1 MNPNN
6 NMIQS
11 TVQQR
16 IREIIN
22 VCYDGNITAMSKD
35 TFISRT
41 TISSIIG
48 EKEVSPGYDVIRKIA
63 DISSHKIS
71 LEWLITGEGSM
82 LKSEEGMPVAKIN
95 NDRDGIPYYADLP
108 VSAGQLDTFMQDA
121 EPTGWVKLPGVTS
134 KALFPVIGCSMK
146 PEINPGD
153 VVGIVQMDSWE
164 IVDPD
169 KTYLIIT
176 HDERM
181 IKHLAIDEEDEN
193 ILWCISPNYPKFKI
207 NKSDIKFLYRISFCG
222 KLM

>member
-1 MNPNN
+1 M
-6 NMIQS
+6 
-11 TVQQR
+11 TTKER
-16 IREIIN
+16 
-22 VCYDGNITAMSKD
+22 
-35 TFISRT
+35 FIEYLKIKGVGQTSFEESSGLSRGA
-41 TISSIIG
+41 ISQKSGFSANSI
-48 EKEVSPGYDVIRKIA
+48 EKIA
-63 DISSHKIS
+63 IACPDLN
-71 LEWLITGEGSM
+71 LEWLITGKGSM
-82 LKSEEGMPVAKIN
+82 LKSDSSSIPVN

-108 VSAGQLDTFMQDA
+108 VSAGQLDAFMQDA
-121 EPTGWVKLPGVTS
+121 EPTGWVKLPGVKS

-153 VVGIVQMDSWE
+153 VVGIVQMESWE

>member
-1 MNPNN
+1 MTNE
-6 NMIQS
+6 IT
-11 TVQQR
+11 TVLER
-16 IREIIN
+16 IRLLIKYKGLSDRAFSMSIGVPPMTLSSMFKRSSDPSALFIATIIS
-22 VCYDGNITAMSKD
+22 VY
-35 TFISRT
+35 
-41 TISSIIG
+41 
-48 EKEVSPGYDVIRKIA
+48 P
-63 DISSHKIS
+63 DISSD
-71 LEWLITGEGSM
+71 WLLTGKGSM
-82 LKSEEGMPVAKIN
+82 LKSEDSISTIKVDT
-95 NDRDGIPYYADLP
+95 DRDGIPYYADLP